1 MGGSSPSPPAPPR
14 AALHG
19 LQLWPGLPRMG
30 YPWAVPPSGLILCW
44 TVGSS
49 TVPCGDVLH
58 VVPVVCRGT
67 ACSSLCGPLLGHR
80 ELLLHTWS
88 TSCPPPALILGAA
101 GPLLPRLPAAVAQ
114 QALIPSLQS
123 TPPEVHPASLTAQ
136 LCPAVDNTFVSMLSE
151 AMKFGFF
158 YVFEACSLKIPQ
170 VLLRFL
176 TPLYHRTPL
185 SIMSNLLREALR
197 RRSKDLLCFQ
207 ILILF

>member
-30 YPWAVPPSGLILCW
+30 YPWAVPPSALIHCW

-101 GPLLPRLPAAVAQ
+101 GLLLPHLPAAVAQ

-136 LCPAVDNTFVSMLSE
+136 LCPAVGPCGSSWSCCALTWGSAECCSQSHPGSSLATNTLPSKPEYNSKEDNTFVSILSE
-151 AMKFGFF
+151 AMKFVFF
-158 YVFEACSLKIPQ
+158 ISLKP
-170 VLLRFL
+170 VL
-176 TPLYHRTPL
+176 
-185 SIMSNLLREALR
+185 
-197 RRSKDLLCFQ
+197 
-207 ILILF
+207 